1 MNKIATGV
9 VLLTTVLFTACGG
22 NDTPEVDKSIMPAA
36 DSNKAATAT
45 PATSSEAAAVTQQQP
60 ASLQAPPTVT
70 TAVPSTQVQQQ
81 AQTISAAQA
90 SKAMPSAGLN
100 PAHGQPGHRCDIAV
114 GAPLNSPPATTTA
127 PQVQTVPA
135 QPIAAPASTAPADP
149 NAKLNPPHGQPGHD
163 CSIAVG
169 APLKKS

>member
-36 DSNKAATAT
+36 DSNKAAAAT
-45 PATSSEAAAVTQQQP
+45 PATTDAAAGVQQQP
-60 ASLQAPPTVT
+60 ASLQAPPVVT
-70 TAVPSTQVQQQ
+70 TVSNGQVQQS

-127 PQVQTVPA
+127 PQVQTVPSQA
-135 QPIAAPASTAPADP
+135 VTAPASTAPADP

>member
-36 DSNKAATAT
+36 DSNKAAAAS
-45 PATSSEAAAVTQQQP
+45 PATTDAAAGVQQQQP
-60 ASLQAPPTVT
+60 ASLQAPPVVT
-70 TAVPSTQVQQQ
+70 TVPNGQVQQS

-127 PQVQTVPA
+127 PQVQTVPSQA
-135 QPIAAPASTAPADP
+135 VTAPASTAPADP

>member
-100 PAHGQPGHRCDIAV
+100 PAHGK
-114 GAPLNSPPATTTA
+114 N
-127 PQVQTVPA
+127 
-135 QPIAAPASTAPADP
+135 
-149 NAKLNPPHGQPGHD
+149 
-163 CSIAVG
+163 
-169 APLKKS
+169 

>member
-1 MNKIATGV
+1 MNKIATGF
-9 VLLTTVLFTACGG
+9 VLLTTVLVTSCGG

-36 DSNKAATAT
+36 DSNKAAVTT
-45 PATSSEAAAVTQQQP
+45 PAATDAAAGTQQQP
-60 ASLQAPPTVT
+60 ASLQAPPAVT
-70 TAVPSTQVQQQ
+70 TAVPGTQVQQQ

-135 QPIAAPASTAPADP
+135 QPVAASTAPADP